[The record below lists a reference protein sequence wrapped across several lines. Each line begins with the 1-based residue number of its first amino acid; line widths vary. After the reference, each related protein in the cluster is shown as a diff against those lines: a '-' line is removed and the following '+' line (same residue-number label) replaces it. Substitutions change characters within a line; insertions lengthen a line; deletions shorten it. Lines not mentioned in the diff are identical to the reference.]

1 MLYMPSTLFDKVW
14 DAHVVS
20 PLASGGNLLYID
32 RHLVHEVTSPQ
43 AFDGLRELG
52 RKVRRPDLTFAT
64 VDHNVPTDGREIDES
79 TLSGKQLRA
88 LANNCREFSVPLYG
102 YQEPRQGIVH
112 VIGPQ
117 LGITLPGLTIVCGD
131 SHTSTHGAFGALAF
145 GIGTSEVEHVLA
157 TQTLRAPSKPRT
169 LGVEVNGTLPSGVTA
184 KDIILAIIR
193 KIGAGG
199 GTGFVVEYFGE
210 TIRALPMSGRMTI
223 CNMSIEMGARAGMIA
238 PDEVTYAFISA
249 EDRPFAP
256 KGEELARQIEY
267 WQTLRTDE
275 GATHDR
281 LVQIDVNS
289 LSPQVSWGTTP
300 AMTVGIDEPIPEPAD
315 AGEERALT
323 YMGLHAGQ
331 KMTDIPVNIVF
342 IGSCTNS
349 RIEDLREAARI
360 ANGRHVAAG
369 VRAMVVP
376 GSEAVKK
383 LAEQEGLDA
392 IFTEAGFEWH
402 HAGCSMC
409 LGMNG
414 DILRPQQ
421 RSASTSNRPYEGRQG
436 PGSRTH
442 LLSPITAAATA
453 IAGKF
458 TDPRPFV
465 G

>member
-1 MLYMPSTLFDKVW
+1 MPSTLFEKVW
-14 DAHVVS
+14 DAHLVAQLS
-20 PLASGGNLLYID
+20 SGGNLLYID

-43 AFDGLRELG
+43 AFDGLREAG
-52 RKVRRPDLTFAT
+52 RSIRRPDLTFAT
-64 VDHNVPTDGREIDES
+64 VDHNVPTDGRPVDDS
-79 TLSGKQLRA
+79 TVSGKQLSA
-88 LANNCREFSVPLYG
+88 LARNCAEFNVPLYG
-102 YQEPRQGIVH
+102 YMEPKQGIVH
-112 VIGPQ
+112 VIGPR

-157 TQTLRAPSKPRT
+157 TQTLRAPAKPKT
-169 LGVEVNGTLPSGVTA
+169 LGIEVSGSITNRVSA

-199 GTGFVVEYFGE
+199 GTGFVVEYYGDA
-210 TIRALPMSGRMTI
+210 IRNLPMSGRMTI

-238 PDEVTYAFISA
+238 PDEITYAFISS

-256 KGEELARQIEY
+256 HGEDLSKQIAY
-267 WQTLRTDE
+267 WQTLKTDE
-275 GATHDR
+275 GATYDR
-281 LVQIDVNS
+281 HVHIDVDG
-289 LSPQVSWGTTP
+289 LVPQVSWGTTP
-300 AMTVGIDEPIPEPAD
+300 AMTVDIDEPIPEPSDPA
-315 AGEERALT
+315 EERALK
-323 YMGLHAGQ
+323 YMGLQAGMR
-331 KMTDIPVNIVF
+331 MTEVPVQTVF

-349 RIEDLREAARI
+349 RIEDLREAA
-360 ANGRHVAAG
+360 ALAKGQTVASG

-376 GSEAVKK
+376 GSEAVKL
-383 LAEQEGLDA
+383 LAEKEGFDK

-442 LLSPITAAATA
+442 LVSPATAVATA

-458 TDPRPFV
+458 ADPRTL
-465 G
+465 